1 MGVPSARAAF
11 VLAGS
16 APRGPGS
23 EACGAGPGQREKRVI
38 PHPTCPQLTVGV
50 CRRDEAAALV
60 LPSLGAASPTRCG
73 RCRPVSG
80 FSDESCVCG
89 SDAGPPWWALG
100 SHGGEDPSCRCSRR
114 FIRRAS
120 CLSSSSAS
128 HCSRCFE
135 SSEPRWPPSRP
146 PDPSCCPALP
156 TRRRRVWSR
165 ERARLWLLGD
175 PTPRHGFQSQQ
186 LLFKVSRWPI
196 FMFVC
201 DHDSLS
207 VDSYG
212 KGRGLTQCFLRSFCF
227 GATGELESSCSTRT
241 PSWASP
247 PAGFNRLLAFGADH
261 VVCAGQ

>member
-165 ERARLWLLGD
+165 ERARLWLLG
-175 PTPRHGFQSQQ
+175 TPPHDTGS
-186 LLFKVSRWPI
+186 SR
-196 FMFVC
+196 
-201 DHDSLS
+201 S
-207 VDSYG
+207 
-212 KGRGLTQCFLRSFCF
+212 SFF
-227 GATGELESSCSTRT
+227 SKSPVGPSSCSSVTMTRCLSILT
-241 PSWASP
+241 GKAVALLSAFYVLSVLEPRVSWSRAAAPERPPGLPLLLVLTVSLPSE
-247 PAGFNRLLAFGADH
+247 LTM
-261 VVCAGQ
+261 